1 MPEPSATRELL
12 GQLIAFD
19 TTSRNSNEPLIEF
32 VEDYLGALGVPAV
45 RVDYQPGKTNL
56 WATIGPDIA
65 GGIVLSGHTDVVPV
79 DGQAWTSDPFSAVER
94 AGKIYGRGTADMK
107 GFLAACLALVPEFL
121 GKPLKRPIHL
131 AFSCDEEV
139 GCTGVRPLIERIV
152 AGDLPRPS
160 AAIIGEPTLMK
171 VVNGH
176 KSTLS
181 FVTEVEGHEAHSSL
195 SHQGVNAIM
204 VAGELISEIT
214 AIAGEMR
221 ERGDPTGRFDPP
233 YSSVHIGTISGGTAR
248 NIVPRC
254 CTFHWETRIIPG
266 QDPDEIP
273 ERLDRLAE
281 TLLPAMQAVSP
292 TTGITTRRKNIVPP
306 LMPVPGSPAEA
317 LALQLTGGNDTG
329 AVSYGTEAGLF
340 QVAGIPAVICG
351 PGSIEQAHKPDEFV
365 AVSELERC
373 EGFLRRLAEYCTRP
387 V

>member
-152 AGDLPRPS
+152 AGDLLRPS

>member
-281 TLLPAMQAVSP
+281 TLLPAMHAVSP

-373 EGFLRRLAEYCTRP
+373 EGFLRRLAEYCTRA